1 MTERARMAAEI
12 GTASDHLAMKVAVK
26 VTAANARAFHA
37 NATRSRISIPTIAA
51 RTSTTTARQNFQSM
65 QSPECQT
72 P

>member
-37 NATRSRISIPTIAA
+37 NATRSQLQFPLLPPEPAP
-51 RTSTTTARQNFQSM
+51 TARQNFQSM